1 MLNRLSAVHIVKIIF
16 VVQLYLEC
24 TIRNNFKINT
34 FRMVYCV
41 NSQRYVYRCSLD
53 GRECKY
59 ILHVGGQLQYLAIGN
74 TILEIKSVFDLP
86 TKSISFSLVLR
97 WIVI

>member
-1 MLNRLSAVHIVKIIF
+1 
-16 VVQLYLEC
+16 
-24 TIRNNFKINT
+24 
-34 FRMVYCV
+34 MVYGV

-53 GRECKY
+53 GRECKN
-59 ILHVGGQLQYLAIGN
+59 ILHVGGQLHYLAIGN
-74 TILEIKSVFDLP
+74 TILEIKSVFGLP